1 MDFKLIELTDK
12 PVFDQAFSRQYYEN
26 SWFTFTNLY
35 VWRDNYSTAWA
46 IDDESLV
53 VRLQAGGLTY
63 YLPPFSPPD
72 KSFAAAVNAVVA
84 ESRSRG
90 DAFLMK

>member
-1 MDFKLIELTDK
+1 MNFKPIALTDK

-53 VRLQAGGLTY
+53 VRLQANGLIENLIDFVQILIQLLVT
-63 YLPPFSPPD
+63 L
-72 KSFAAAVNAVVA
+72 
-84 ESRSRG
+84 
-90 DAFLMK
+90 L

>member
-53 VRLQAGGLTY
+53 IPLCSSCFERIDSHYQIFKFKHSYINGV
-63 YLPPFSPPD
+63 
-72 KSFAAAVNAVVA
+72 
-84 ESRSRG
+84 
-90 DAFLMK
+90 